1 MGHGRKRGLARPP
14 DHGFTRAE
22 AASGIRDEGGKERK
36 SRVQNNI
43 LADGG
48 GAVERSHLGLTS
60 EGEEAVEE
68 AEEGGRERVQQD
80 TTIAGRGRSKN
91 REGGGTMRVRALG
104 GEVRVI
110 TASNRLIGQL
120 TAMYLLLFSSF
131 SPSTRRRSTPFIV
144 LFCFPYV
151 IARIRHR
158 RLPFTHYLP
167 TLSVLL
173 HT

>member
-60 EGEEAVEE
+60 EGAEAVEE
-68 AEEGGRERVQQD
+68 AEEGGR
-80 TTIAGRGRSKN
+80 GFN
-91 REGGGTMRVRALG
+91 RTQPSPVAVGAKTESAAALRARAHL
-104 GEVRVI
+104 E
-110 TASNRLIGQL
+110 AK
-120 TAMYLLLFSSF
+120 
-131 SPSTRRRSTPFIV
+131 
-144 LFCFPYV
+144 CE
-151 IARIRHR
+151 
-158 RLPFTHYLP
+158 
-167 TLSVLL
+167 
-173 HT
+173 